1 MKIQGI
7 IFDMDGLM
15 IDTEKL
21 LHRFWCQAANEY
33 GYPMK
38 IEHVLQIRSLA
49 AKYAIPKLKSMLGE
63 DFDYYKVR
71 KRRMELMAAYVEQY
85 GVEKKKGLDLLL
97 SYVKEKGYKLAVAT
111 ATDIERTKTYLTS
124 IGKWE
129 YFDAI
134 VCGPMVQNG
143 KPEPDIYLKAARELN
158 LPPKVCVA
166 LEDSPNGIL
175 AAYRAGCVPIM
186 VPDLDEPDGETKELL
201 YGLAED
207 LSQVIPLLEKIE
219 K

>member
-111 ATDIERTKTYLTS
+111 ATDIDRTKTYLTS